1 MLRQFLKQMPMKI
14 ETPVD
19 SEAVDEDQDVVFKG
33 VVVDLHITI
42 TNPDKEML
50 IPQIRTKTITLYRN
64 MTMTMPATVVA

>member
-19 SEAVDEDQDVVFKG
+19 SKALGEDQDMVLKG

-42 TNPDKEML
+42 TNPAKKYTCLKSEQRKEAYAE
-50 IPQIRTKTITLYRN
+50 T
-64 MTMTMPATVVA
+64 